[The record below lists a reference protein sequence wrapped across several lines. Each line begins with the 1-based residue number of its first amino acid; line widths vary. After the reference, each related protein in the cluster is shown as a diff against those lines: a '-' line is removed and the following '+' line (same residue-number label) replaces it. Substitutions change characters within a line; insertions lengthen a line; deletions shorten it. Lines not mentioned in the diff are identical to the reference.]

1 MDTAI
6 IKEIKGLNNIFAD
19 MPINEVK
26 KRSSVKTAGKK
37 KDSITE
43 IKEMTDTILKSA
55 DYIESNWDKLSA
67 EQKENLKSF
76 SYSFIGE
83 EKMQKAGLKDV
94 FKALKTA
101 CSGLKSLS
109 SGKLSMSDFGDFFV
123 ALDRLNSVILS
134 MIEYDNPAYKEK
146 LSELIESAVKGEG
159 KDMSYEEFK
168 GWLNEMATKTGK

>member
-6 IKEIKGLNNIFAD
+6 IKGIEDLNNIFAD
-19 MPINEVK
+19 MPIDKAK
-26 KRSSVKTAGKK
+26 KESSVKTAGKK
-37 KDSITE
+37 KDSIME

-55 DYIESNWDKLSA
+55 DYIKLNWDKLSA

-76 SYSFIGE
+76 SCSYIGE

-101 CSGLKSLS
+101 YLGLKSLS
-109 SGKLSMSDFGDFFV
+109 SGKLSLSDFGDFFV
-123 ALDRLNSVILS
+123 ALDRLNNVILT

-168 GWLNEMATKTGK
+168 GWLNGMATKAGK